1 MKYFN
6 KLSKDKQNDLRR
18 EYKQKHSEYYYHSI
32 HLYIL
37 YVCLGIISILSLLIM
52 IFLNKFLGITLF
64 VLTII
69 IIIINI
75 HYLSKSNLPFY
86 KFLEKKGYQIKKK

>member
-18 EYKQKHSEYYYHSI
+18 EYKNKYPREYYHSI

-52 IFLNKFLGITLF
+52 LFLNKIIGITLF
-64 VLTII
+64 ILSII

-86 KFLEKKGYQIKKK
+86 VFLEKKGYQIKKK